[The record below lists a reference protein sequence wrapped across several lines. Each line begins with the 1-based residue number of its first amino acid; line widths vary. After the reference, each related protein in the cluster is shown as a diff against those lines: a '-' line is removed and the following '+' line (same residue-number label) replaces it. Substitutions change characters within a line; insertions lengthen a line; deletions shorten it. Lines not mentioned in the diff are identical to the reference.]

1 MTRRSGA
8 PRKGRAAGGGWPIV
22 VTALAVGLL
31 PAQLRR
37 AARDRLLDL
46 HGRAQAWLGAARGLD
61 PVADAPL
68 DPRHVL
74 QEAELLRLRR
84 ALLEAG
90 AARELV
96 QVVPS
101 ARLIPA
107 RATPLGSGVD
117 AARRVLLHR
126 GKIDGVAEGQPVLDG
141 DGLALVGSVARAT
154 DGTSEVRLVTDPSF
168 RIRATLSRPAGDIE
182 GLLRGDGS
190 GTLLFEPA
198 VLDPTL
204 PVPVPATGE
213 SVVAS
218 RDSKL
223 CGVQALLGVVIAV
236 ERRAGSPVPV
246 ARIRP
251 PSDLARLA
259 QVVVVRQAD
268 GPGGS

>member
-1 MTRRSGA
+1 MTRRSGP
-8 PRKGRAAGGGWPIV
+8 PRKGRNTGGGWPV
-22 VTALAVGLL
+22 VVAAMGLGLL
-31 PAQLRR
+31 PAGARG

-46 HGRAQAWLGAARGLD
+46 HGRVQVWLGATRGVD
-61 PVADAPL
+61 PTTAGSV
-68 DPRHVL
+68 DPQVKL

-96 QVVPS
+96 QVTPS

-107 RATPLGSGVD
+107 RVTPLGAGTD

-126 GKIDGVAEGQPVLDG
+126 GKIDGVAEGQPVLAG
-141 DGLALVGSVARAT
+141 DALALVGAVARAT

-168 RIRATLSRPAGDIE
+168 KIRATLSRPEGDIE

-198 VLDPTL
+198 ILDPTL
-204 PVPVPATGE
+204 PVPVPAQGE

-218 RDSKL
+218 RDSML
-223 CGVQALLGVVIAV
+223 CGVQALLGVVVAV
-236 ERRAGSPVPV
+236 ERKAGSPVPV
-246 ARIRP
+246 ARIQP
-251 PSDLARLA
+251 PCDLARLG
-259 QVVVVRQAD
+259 QVVVVRQAE
-268 GPGGS
+268 PGS